1 MMDKYNEFYNHIN
14 NSIAKFKSLEKT
26 PVRIISHLDADG
38 IAAASILAKAF
49 TRENIKFSL
58 SIIKQISKQRLKEF
72 ADETYKI
79 YFFTDLGSNSLTE
92 IENTFLNKEV
102 FILDHHIPEKKE
114 TKLNFV
120 NPHLF
125 DIDGTKEISGAGVV
139 YLFAKYMNELNKD
152 LSYLA
157 IVGAIGDIQED
168 YINDSKKFSGI
179 NQDILKDAES
189 SGKLRI
195 EIGLRMFGI
204 QTRPLHKLLEYS
216 TDPYIPD
223 VTGSEENA
231 IHFLNELNIPVKD
244 YENKWRRLCDLKEE
258 ELKKLVTGIVLRRMG
273 SEEKPEDIFGEIYT
287 ILNENEL
294 SPTRN
299 AREFATLLNA
309 CGKLGKSSLGIGVCL
324 DDEKSKKQAND
335 LLLDYKKEII
345 KALNWFYSKRKTESI
360 IEDKNLVLIN
370 VEHNLRDTLIGVLTS
385 IISKS
390 NLYQDNTV
398 IMTMVYTPDD
408 EIKVSVRGVNTEMD
422 LKKLLEKIGEKIPLQ
437 LGGHTSAAGC
447 LFSLEKEKEFVAY
460 TRELVSKIK

>member
-1 MMDKYNEFYNHIN
+1 MMDKYNEFYELT
-14 NSIAKFKSLEKT
+14 NSLVAKFKSLNKT
-26 PVRIISHLDADG
+26 PVRIVSHLDADG
-38 IAAASILAKAF
+38 IAAASILAKAL

-72 ADETYKI
+72 SNENYKI
-79 YFFTDLGSNSLTE
+79 YFFTDLGSNNLSE
-92 IENTFLNKEV
+92 IENSFNNKEV

-114 TKLNFV
+114 TKLNFL

-139 YLFAKYMNELNKD
+139 YLFTKYLNEINKD
-152 LSYLA
+152 LAYLA

-168 YINDSKKFSGI
+168 YINDEKQFIGLNKE
-179 NQDILKDAES
+179 ILKDAQE
-189 SGKLRI
+189 SGKIRI
-195 EIGLRMFGI
+195 DMGLRMFGI

-216 TDPYIPD
+216 TDPYIPGI
-223 VTGSEENA
+223 TGSEENA
-231 IHFLNELNIPVKD
+231 IQFLNQLNIPVRD
-244 YENKWRRLCDLKEE
+244 YENKWRRLCDLREE

-273 SEEKPEDIFGEIYT
+273 SEDKPEDILGEIYT
-287 ILNENEL
+287 IPNEDEL

-324 DDEKSKKQAND
+324 GDKKLKIKANE

-345 KALNWFYSKRKTESI
+345 KALNWFYANRKTGSI
-360 IEDKNLVLIN
+360 IEDKNFVIVN
-370 VEHNLRDTLIGVLTS
+370 VENNLRDTLTGVLTS

-390 NLYQDNTV
+390 NLYKDNTI

-408 EIKVSVRGVNTEMD
+408 EVKVSVRGVNSSIDM
-422 LKKLLEKIGEKIPLQ
+422 KKLLEKIGEKVPLQ
-437 LGGHTSAAGC
+437 LGGHTAAAGC
-447 LFSLEKEKEFVAY
+447 LFTLDKEKAFIEAAKEV
-460 TRELVSKIK
+460 LSSIK